1 MSCCQGCQVKADVVV
16 IGSGIAGL
24 TAAAILAKNGRQVV
38 IVEKKS
44 RMGGALKQFK
54 RSKISF
60 DVGFHYTGCLG
71 EGEILQ
77 LLWQY
82 CNILPEL
89 SIIPFSGS
97 GHDNLHI
104 KGFDQPVRAY
114 YSYER
119 LSAELKKHFPYQSS
133 AINSYFSTLR
143 KICDEIPFYNT
154 SLPLTS
160 FLRGYKFRPQSLADY
175 LSKIT
180 DNPYL
185 QAVLAA
191 PAFLYGVPVRQAS
204 LEVHAMV
211 AHGYYSGAY
220 TVAGGGQA
228 IVDTFLAVLEKC
240 GVQFLTGQS
249 VESILVDN
257 EKVIGVRT
265 SREEFIR
272 CRHVIYTGHPAAVID
287 MVPPA
292 VFRPAYRTR
301 LQELKNSLSMFAVFA
316 SITGVS
322 DTQSRD
328 LTNYFHI
335 PSGLDVLPRSA
346 DTPLNNRAL
355 MMTRTR
361 GRVDESLPHDEKG
374 IILLRPA
381 YWQDVELY
389 HNSSKGNRP
398 YSYTSFK
405 DKICNEMLH
414 AAEGAWGG
422 ICGTISPLAV
432 GTPLTFRDELT
443 SPQGGAYGAMHC
455 LDQFNPDIRT
465 RLPGLLLSGQSTLMT
480 GVVGASLSGMVSAG
494 EVLGLEPLWEEVRQ
508 CR

>member
-1 MSCCQGCQVKADVVV
+1 MKADVVV

-24 TAAAILAKNGRQVV
+24 TAAAILAKKGKQVV
-38 IVEKKS
+38 IVEKEP

-82 CNILPEL
+82 CDILPKL
-89 SIIPFSGS
+89 SVLSFSDS
-97 GHDNLHI
+97 GYDNLNI
-104 KGFDQPVRAY
+104 EGFDQQVHGY
-114 YSYER
+114 YSYDR
-119 LSAELKKHFPYQSS
+119 LSAELKGYFPSQSS
-133 AINSYFSTLR
+133 AIDSYFSTVQ
-143 KICDEIPFYNT
+143 KICEEIPFYDTN
-154 SLPLTS
+154 LPLTP
-160 FLRGYKFRPQSLADY
+160 FLQGYKSRPRSLADY
-175 LSKIT
+175 LKKTT

-228 IVDTFLAVLEKC
+228 VVNAFLSVLKGY
-240 GVQFLTGQS
+240 GVQFLTGQP

-257 EKVIGVRT
+257 EKVTGIRT
-265 SREEFIR
+265 SREEVIT

-287 MVPPA
+287 MLPPT

-301 LQELKNSLSMFAVFA
+301 LQELKNSLSMFAVFG
-316 SITGVS
+316 SMDNLSG
-322 DTQSRD
+322 TQSLD
-328 LTNYFHI
+328 LTNYFHV
-335 PSGLDVLPRSA
+335 PGGLDVLPESA
-346 DTPLNNRAL
+346 ETPLHKRAL
-355 MMTRTR
+355 MMTKTR
-361 GRVDESLPHDEKG
+361 GGSNDSLSQDESG

-389 HNSSKGNRP
+389 HNSSKGNRS
-398 YSYTSFK
+398 YSYSLFK
-405 DKICNEMLH
+405 DKICKEMLH
-414 AAEGAWGG
+414 AAEKNWGEF
-422 ICGTISPLAV
+422 CGTIRPLAV

-443 SPQGGAYGAMHC
+443 LPEGGAYGAMHC
-455 LDQFNPDIRT
+455 LDQFNPSIRT

-480 GVVGASLSGMVSAG
+480 GVVSASLAGMVSAG
-494 EVLGLEPLWEEVRQ
+494 EILGLEPLWEEVKQ

>member
-1 MSCCQGCQVKADVVV
+1 MKADVVV
-16 IGSGIAGL
+16 VVGSGIAGL
-24 TAAAILAKNGRQVV
+24 TAAAILAKKGRQVV
-38 IVEKKS
+38 IVEKEP
-44 RMGGALKQFK
+44 RMGGAIKQF
-54 RSKISF
+54 RRNKISF

-82 CNILPEL
+82 CDILPEL
-89 SIIPFSGS
+89 SIIPLSAS
-97 GHDNLHI
+97 GHDNLYV
-104 KGFDQPVRAY
+104 KGFDQPVHAY

-119 LSAELKKHFPYQSS
+119 LSSELKEHFPTQSS
-133 AINSYFSTLR
+133 AINSYFSMMQ
-143 KICDEIPFYNT
+143 KICETIPFYNT
-154 SLPLTS
+154 SIPLTS
-160 FLRGYKFRPQSLADY
+160 FLHGYKSRPQSLADY
-175 LSKIT
+175 LEKIT

-228 IVDTFLAVLEKC
+228 VVDTFMAVLREN
-240 GVQFLTGQS
+240 GVQFLPGQA

-265 SREEFIR
+265 SMEELIT
-272 CRHVIYTGHPAAVID
+272 CRYVIYTGHPAAVID
-287 MVPPA
+287 MVPPS

-301 LQELKNSLSMFAVFA
+301 LQQLKNSLSMFAVFGRRTD
-316 SITGVS
+316 IS
-322 DTQSRD
+322 DTQS
-328 LTNYFHI
+328 LELINYFHI
-335 PSGLDVLPRSA
+335 PSGLDVLPKSA
-346 DTPLNNRAL
+346 ATPPHKRAL

-361 GRVDESLPHDEKG
+361 GRNDHSLSQDGKG

-381 YWQDVELY
+381 YWQDVELF

-398 YSYTSFK
+398 YSYSLFK
-405 DKICNEMLH
+405 EKICNEMLYV
-414 AAEGAWGG
+414 AEELWGEL
-422 ICGTISPLAV
+422 CGTIRPLAV

-455 LDQFNPDIRT
+455 LGQFNPDIRT

-508 CR
+508 CH

>member
-1 MSCCQGCQVKADVVV
+1 MKADVVV

-24 TAAAILAKNGRQVV
+24 TAAAILAKKGRQVV
-38 IVEKKS
+38 IVEKEPG
-44 RMGGALKQFK
+44 MGGALKQFK
-54 RSKISF
+54 RNKISF

-82 CNILPEL
+82 CDILPEL
-89 SIIPFSGS
+89 SIIPFSAS

-104 KGFDQPVRAY
+104 KGFDQPVHAY
-114 YSYER
+114 YSYKR
-119 LSAELKKHFPYQSS
+119 LSAELKEHFPSQSS
-133 AINSYFSTLR
+133 AIDSYFSMVQ
-143 KICDEIPFYNT
+143 KICEVIPFYNT

-160 FLRGYKFRPQSLADY
+160 FLQGYKSRPQSLFDY
-175 LSKIT
+175 LKKIT

-228 IVDTFLAVLEKC
+228 IVDTFLAVLKEY
-240 GVQFLTGQS
+240 GVQFLTGRP
-249 VESILVDN
+249 VESILIDN

-265 SREEFIR
+265 SREELIT
-272 CRHVIYTGHPAAVID
+272 CPYVIYTGHPAAVID
-287 MVPPA
+287 MVPPS

-301 LQELKNSLSMFAVFA
+301 LQELKNSLSMFAVFG
-316 SITGVS
+316 SRTDIS
-322 DTQSRD
+322 DTPSFD

-335 PSGLDVLPRSA
+335 PSGLDVLPKSA
-346 DTPLNNRAL
+346 ETPFHKRAL
-355 MMTRTR
+355 LMTRTR
-361 GRVDESLPHDEKG
+361 GRSDDSLPQDENG

-398 YSYTSFK
+398 CSYALFK
-405 DKICNEMLH
+405 DKICNEMLLT
-414 AAEGAWGG
+414 AKETWGEL
-422 ICGTISPLAV
+422 CGMIRPLAV

-455 LDQFNPDIRT
+455 LGQFNPDIRT

-494 EVLGLEPLWEEVRQ
+494 EILGLEPLWEEVRQ

>member
-1 MSCCQGCQVKADVVV
+1 MSCCKGCQVKADVVV

-24 TAAAILAKNGRQVV
+24 TAAAILAKKGRQVV
-38 IVEKKS
+38 IVEKKPG
-44 RMGGALKQFK
+44 MGGALKQFR
-54 RSKISF
+54 RSGISF

-71 EGEILQ
+71 EGEILN

-82 CNILPEL
+82 CGILPEL
-89 SIIPFSGS
+89 SVIPYSAS
-97 GHDNLHI
+97 GHDYFHI
-104 KGFDQPVRAY
+104 KGYDQPVRAY

-119 LSAELKKHFPYQSS
+119 LSAELKEHFPSQSS
-133 AINSYFSTLR
+133 AVNSYFSILQ
-143 KICDEIPFYNT
+143 KICEEIPFYNT
-154 SLPLTS
+154 SLSLTS
-160 FLRGYKFRPQSLADY
+160 FLQGYKIRHQPLADC
-175 LSKIT
+175 LEKLT

-220 TVAGGGQA
+220 TVAGGGRA
-228 IVDTFLAVLEKC
+228 VVDTFLAVLRKY
-240 GVQFLTGQS
+240 GVEFLTGQS

-265 SREEFIR
+265 SREKLIT

-287 MVPPA
+287 MVPSS

-301 LQELKNSLSMFAVFA
+301 LQELKNSLSMFAVFG
-316 SITGVS
+316 STDIS
-322 DTQSRD
+322 DRHFFD
-328 LTNYFHI
+328 LANYFQI
-335 PSGLDVLPRSA
+335 PSGLDVLPKS
-346 DTPLNNRAL
+346 TEIPPHNRAL
-355 MMTRTR
+355 LMTRTR
-361 GRVDESLPHDEKG
+361 GRNDDSLSQDKKG

-398 YSYTSFK
+398 YSYTLFK

-414 AAEGAWGG
+414 AAEEAWGES
-422 ICGTISPLAV
+422 CGTIRPLAV

-494 EVLGLEPLWEEVRQ
+494 EILGLEPLWEEVRQ

>member
-1 MSCCQGCQVKADVVV
+1 MSCCKGCQVKADAVV

-24 TAAAILAKNGRQVV
+24 TAAAILAKKGRQVV
-38 IVEKKS
+38 IVEKEP

-82 CNILPEL
+82 CDILPEL
-89 SIIPFSGS
+89 SIIPFSAS
-97 GHDNLHI
+97 GHDTLHI
-104 KGFDQPVRAY
+104 KGFEQPVLAY

-119 LSAELKKHFPYQSS
+119 LSAELKGHFPSQSA
-133 AINSYFSTLR
+133 AINSYFSMLQ
-143 KICDEIPFYNT
+143 KICEAIPFYNT

-160 FLRGYKFRPQSLADY
+160 FLRGYKSRPRSLANY
-175 LSKIT
+175 LEKTT

-228 IVDTFLAVLEKC
+228 IVDAFLAVLREH
-240 GVQFLTGQS
+240 GVQFVTGQS
-249 VESILVDN
+249 VELILVDN

-265 SREEFIR
+265 SREECIT
-272 CRHVIYTGHPAAVID
+272 CPHVIYTGHPAAVID
-287 MVPPA
+287 MVPSS

-301 LQELKNSLSMFAVFA
+301 LQELKNSLSMFAVFGRTDI
-316 SITGVS
+316 SG
-322 DTQSRD
+322 TQSLD
-328 LTNYFHI
+328 LTNYFYI
-335 PSGLDVLPRSA
+335 PSGFDVLPNSA
-346 DTPLNNRAL
+346 ETPPRNRAL
-355 MMTRTR
+355 MMTKTR
-361 GRVDESLPHDEKG
+361 GRSDDSLRQDEDG

-381 YWQDVELY
+381 YWQDVELF
-389 HNSSKGNRP
+389 HNSTKGNRP
-398 YSYTSFK
+398 YSYALFK

-414 AAEGAWGG
+414 AAKETWGV
-422 ICGTISPLAV
+422 CGSIRPLAV

-443 SPQGGAYGAMHC
+443 SPEGGAYGVMHC

-494 EVLGLEPLWEEVRQ
+494 EMLGLEPLWEEVRQ